1 MNRAL
6 GVGGCFL
13 PLRFRLKPF
22 TPVWGSIKGHEF
34 GLKLPPMTE
43 WALIAF
49 LTTL

>member
-6 GVGGCFL
+6 AAWGLLSAFMVSARAFHFGM
-13 PLRFRLKPF
+13 
-22 TPVWGSIKGHEF
+22 GSIKGHEF